1 MATKEEW
8 TFLMADAVMPLTM
21 AVLVVADDLQRYRTG
36 LAGARETINEHQ

>member
-1 MATKEEW
+1 MSIT
-8 TFLMADAVMPLTM
+8 PLTM